1 VLEVAWV
8 GVDVGKAHHWVVAA
22 DPEGRVVL
30 SRKVA
35 NDQQEITRVVADAG
49 ALARRLVWAVDL
61 TTAEAALLL
70 AVLFSG
76 GQQVHYLSG
85 RAVSHA
91 AAGYRGEGKTDARD
105 ARVIADQARMR
116 RDLPQLRPGD
126 GLVAELRLLTARRA
140 DLVGDRTRA
149 LNRLRQQLTAVCPAL
164 ERVAQLARQ
173 HGWLVLLARYQRPAA
188 IRRAGVGRLTATLG
202 AQGVRAATAQAIA
215 EAAVAAA
222 RTQTLRLP
230 GEQVAAEL
238 VAELALQVT
247 DLEVRIATLDRQ
259 IAQRFGR
266 HRLAGVIGSMPGF
279 GFRLGAELL
288 VAIGDLDQVGS
299 ADRLAAYAGLA
310 PVPNDSG
317 KRTGR
322 LRRPVRYN
330 RTLRRAM
337 YLSALVAIRC
347 DPAARAYYQRKR
359 AEGKRSVQAVICL
372 ARRRTNVLWAL
383 LRDNRTWQP
392 QPPVKPHNQP
402 QGA

>member
-76 GQQVHYLSG
+76 GHQVHYLSG

-188 IRRAGVGRLTATLG
+188 IRRAGVGRLIAMLG
-202 AQGVRAATAQAIA
+202 AQGVRAGTAQAIA

-266 HRLAGVIGSMPGF
+266 HRLAKVICSMPGF

-288 VAIGDLDQVGS
+288 VAMGDLDQVGS

-347 DPAARAYYQRKR
+347 DPASRAYYQRKR

-392 QPPVKPHNQP
+392 QPPIKPHDQP
-402 QGA
+402 QAA

>member
-49 ALARRLVWAVDL
+49 ALAGRLVWAVDL

-70 AVLFSG
+70 AVLFGSG
-76 GQQVHYLSG
+76 HQVHYLSG

-116 RDLPQLRPGD
+116 RDLPQLRPGE

-188 IRRAGVGRLTATLG
+188 IRRAGTGRLIAMLG

-238 VAELALQVT
+238 VAELAQQVT

-392 QPPVKPHNQP
+392 QPPIKPHDQP
-402 QGA
+402 QAA